1 MSVKAFTLN
10 SKTIVSLDFDRF
22 KTCPQIC
29 DYCYVGNLER
39 LYPAY
44 KAKITRN
51 TDWAKDNPKGFAQQ
65 LNDEHTK
72 MRKSS
77 SKQTYRLEKLPVRIY
92 GSGDFVPEHL
102 EFMKLLNFK
111 FYIISKSLADPIK
124 NKYINQL
131 LELPNLTKIIL
142 SLDNQNMRNRDYVH
156 EYYGKDKF
164 GISYTGMVDDFS
176 RLKLQ
181 GLKTTI
187 FFNIS
192 KKKADREKSREHK
205 EQCPCDTGLLAH
217 AKACSVC
224 NKCWRSSNTKGSGW
238 NNINIKGDTT
248 NVYNTRVI

>member
-1 MSVKAFTLN
+1 MSIKAFTLN

-29 DYCYVGNLER
+29 DYCYVGNMER

-51 TDWAKDNPKGFAQQ
+51 TTWAKDNPADFAKQ
-65 LNDEHTK
+65 LNYEHIK
-72 MRKSS
+72 LRNSK
-77 SKQTYRLEKLPVRIY
+77 SKQAARLDKLPVRLY
-92 GSGDFVPEHL
+92 GSGDFRPEHL
-102 EFMKLLNFK
+102 EFMKHLNFK
-111 FYIISKSLADPIK
+111 FFIISKYLAHPARK
-124 NKYINQL
+124 QYIDKL

-142 SLDNQNMRNRDYVH
+142 SLDNQNIHFKEYAH

-176 RLKLQ
+176 MLKSQ

-205 EQCPCDTGLLAH
+205 EQCPCDTGVLA
-217 AKACSVC
+217 ASKAS
-224 NKCWRSSNTKGSGW
+224 
-238 NNINIKGDTT
+238 D
-248 NVYNTRVI
+248 